1 MWRGQNEQSLK
12 HVWTNNWKLI
22 CIVGVMF
29 QCSQNICFS
38 EQILSVNPTGIYFE
52 LTRMIP
58 VKTFKC
64 GIEKKLN
71 SNIRKNTFYNG
82 NNGQD
87 KVRNILANFVLLLAR
102 IWYCVRRICYLRK
115 MVNLILKNSTTLTN
129 FETIRKI

>member
-1 MWRGQNEQSLK
+1 M
-12 HVWTNNWKLI
+12 
-22 CIVGVMF
+22 
-29 QCSQNICFS
+29 
-38 EQILSVNPTGIYFE
+38 SVNPTGIYFE

-87 KVRNILANFVLLLAR
+87 MVENILANFVLLLAR
-102 IWYCVRRICYLRK
+102 IRNCVK
-115 MVNLILKNSTTLTN
+115 KN
-129 FETIRKI
+129 

>member
-1 MWRGQNEQSLK
+1 M
-12 HVWTNNWKLI
+12 
-22 CIVGVMF
+22 
-29 QCSQNICFS
+29 
-38 EQILSVNPTGIYFE
+38 SVNPTGIYFE

-58 VKTFKC
+58 VQTFKC

-102 IWYCVRRICYLRK
+102 IWYCVRRICYLRD
-115 MVNLILKNSTTLTN
+115 MVDLILKNSTTLAN